1 MYLLQ
6 PHVHSRRAFL
16 KRAGQL
22 AFTGAALP
30 TAINLAAMGEAAAF
44 NAGND
49 YKALVCV
56 FMYGGSDYANTL
68 IPADAASYAAYQ
80 TIRGTT
86 GSSLQNG
93 IALGRTAETIGGAN
107 VPGINS
113 SLLTPLAGGAPI
125 SAIGQSG
132 LQYAMHPSMTGLQ
145 GLFNA
150 GQAAVMLNCGPLV
163 VPISKAQYQGSNRTL
178 FPVPP
183 KLFSHNDQQS
193 IWQSSSPEGS
203 TIGWGGNIGDLAL
216 NSNISNGSNSLFT
229 CVSITGNAVFLS
241 GDTALSYQVGSGGAV
256 KINAVG
262 SPYSFGSVGTAI
274 NQLISP
280 TGRAN
285 ILEREYSIVNKRA
298 VDAEGAITSAIAG
311 FPTTTAPFSSFPGGY
326 SLSDQLRMVARLIAA
341 RDTLKVKRQVFMVSI
356 GGFDSHD
363 NLLTDHVRN
372 MGRVSGAMTAFHNA
386 MTALGVADKVT
397 AFTATDFGRTLTSN
411 GDGSDHGWGS
421 HQFMVGGAVNGG
433 KFYGYAPPVSV
444 GGHASGDSAAIKAA
458 PENQWHVGQGRLLPT
473 TSVDQYAGT
482 LAKWFGVA
490 NTELTG
496 QGSVLPFLDNFAGRT
511 LTVNGT
517 SLTYA
522 NDLGF
527 MKAP

>member
-6 PHVHSRRAFL
+6 PHKHTRRAFL

-30 TAINLAAMGEAAAF
+30 TAINLAALGEAAAF

-56 FMYGGSDYANTL
+56 FLYGGSDYANTL

-86 GSSLQNG
+86 GSTLQNG
-93 IALGRTAETIGGAN
+93 IALGRTPETINGVN
-107 VPGINS
+107 LPGINS
-113 SLLTPLAGGAPI
+113 SLLTPLANGEPL
-125 SAIGQSG
+125 SALTGQAAG
-132 LQYAMHPSMTGLQ
+132 LQYAMHPSMGGLQ
-145 GLFNA
+145 SLFNS
-150 GQAAVMLNCGPLV
+150 GQAAVLLNCGPLV
-163 VPISKAQYQGSNRTL
+163 VPLTKANYNSGNRTL
-178 FPVPP
+178 YPVPP

-216 NSNISNGSNSLFT
+216 NSNISNGGNSLFT
-229 CVSITGNAVFLS
+229 CISVTGNAVFLS
-241 GDTALSYQVGSGGAV
+241 GDTALSYQVGRNGAV

-262 SPYSFGSVGTAI
+262 SPYSFPTVGSAI

-280 TGRAN
+280 TGRSHL
-285 ILEREYSIVNKRA
+285 LEREYSIVTKRA
-298 VDAEGAITSAIAG
+298 VDAEGAITSAIAP
-311 FPTTTAPFSSFPGGY
+311 FPSTDAPFSTFPTNN

-341 RDTLKVKRQVFMVSI
+341 RNTLKTKRQVFMVSI

-363 NLLTDHVRN
+363 NLMSDHARN
-372 MGRVSGAMTAFHNA
+372 MDRVSSAMKAFHDA
-386 MTALGVADKVT
+386 MVNLQIADKVT
-397 AFTATDFGRTLTSN
+397 AFTATDFGRTLSSN

-421 HQFMVGGAVNGG
+421 HQFIVGGAVNGG

-444 GGHASGDSAAIKAA
+444 SSTTAA
-458 PENQWHVGQGRLLPT
+458 QDQFHVGQGRLLPT
-473 TSVDQYAGT
+473 TSVDQYAAT
-482 LAKWFGVA
+482 LATWFGVENSDLSGA
-490 NTELTG
+490 
-496 QGSVLPFLDNFAGRT
+496 GSILPFLNNFG
-511 LTVNGT
+511 G
-517 SLTYA
+517 SLGSLNYA
-522 NDLGF
+522 KDLGF

>member
-1 MYLLQ
+1 MHLLQ
-6 PHVHSRRAFL
+6 PQEHSRRAFL

-30 TAINLAAMGEAAAF
+30 TAINLAALGEAAAF
-44 NAGND
+44 NAGSD

-56 FMYGGSDYANTL
+56 FLYGGCDYANTL
-68 IPADAASYAAYQ
+68 IPADSASYAAYQ

-86 GSSLQNG
+86 GSTLQNG
-93 IALGRTAETIGGAN
+93 IALGRTPETINGTN

-113 SLLTPLAGGAPI
+113 SLLTPISGGEPV
-125 SAIGQSG
+125 SAIGQTG
-132 LQYAMHPSMTGLQ
+132 LQYALHPSMSGLQ

-163 VPISKAQYQGSNRTL
+163 VPLSKANYNSSNRTL
-178 FPVPP
+178 YPVPP

-216 NSNISNGSNSLFT
+216 NSNISNGGNSLFT
-229 CVSITGNAVFLS
+229 CISVTGNAVFLS
-241 GDTALSYQVGSGGAV
+241 GDTALSYQVGRNGAV

-262 SPYSFGSVGTAI
+262 SPYSFGAVGTAI

-280 TGRAN
+280 TGRSH
-285 ILEREYSIVNKRA
+285 IFEREYSIVTQRA
-298 VDAEGAITSAIAG
+298 VNAEGAITSAIAP
-311 FPTTTAPFSSFPGGY
+311 FPTSSPPFNAFPSGN

-341 RDTLKVKRQVFMVSI
+341 RGTLNTKRQVFMVSL

-363 NLLTDHVRN
+363 NLMSDHSRN
-372 MGRVSGAMTAFHNA
+372 MERVSSALKAFYDAMAN
-386 MTALGVADKVT
+386 LGVADKVT
-397 AFTATDFGRTLTSN
+397 AFTATDFGRTLSSN

-421 HQFMVGGAVNGG
+421 HQFIVGAAVNGG

-444 GGHASGDSAAIKAA
+444 GNTTNAAD
-458 PENQWHVGQGRLLPT
+458 QWHVGQGRLLPT
-473 TSVDQYAGT
+473 TSVDQYAAT
-482 LAKWFGVA
+482 LAKWFGMEA
-490 NTELTG
+490 GDLSG
-496 QGSVLPFLDNFAGRT
+496 PDSVLPYLNNFAGRT

-517 SLTYA
+517 TLTYA

>member
-6 PHVHSRRAFL
+6 TQQQHSRRAFL

-30 TAINLAAMGEAAAF
+30 TAINLAALGEAAAF

-56 FMYGGSDYANTL
+56 FLYGGSDYANTL
-68 IPADAASYAAYQ
+68 IPADATSYAAYQ

-93 IALGRTAETIGGAN
+93 IALGRTPETINGN
-107 VPGINS
+107 SVPGINS
-113 SLLTPLAGGAPI
+113 SLLTPITGGEPL
-125 SAIGQSG
+125 SAVGQTG
-132 LQYAMHPSMTGLQ
+132 LQYALHPSMAGMKS
-145 GLFNA
+145 LFDT
-150 GQAAVMLNCGPLV
+150 QKAAVLLNCGPLV
-163 VPISKAQYQGSNRTL
+163 VPLSKANYNSGNRTL
-178 FPVPP
+178 YPLPP

-216 NSNISNGSNSLFT
+216 SSNGANSLFT
-229 CVSITGNAVFLS
+229 CISVTGNAVFLS
-241 GDTALSYQVGSGGAV
+241 GDNALSYQVGRNGAV

-262 SPYSFGSVGTAI
+262 TPYSFGNVGTAI

-280 TGRAN
+280 TGRSN
-285 ILEREYSIVNKRA
+285 ILEREYSTVTQRA
-298 VDAEGAITSAIAG
+298 VNAEGAITSAISA
-311 FPTTTAPFSSFPGGY
+311 FPTTAAPFNNFPANN

-341 RDTLKVKRQVFMVSI
+341 RGSLNTKRQVFMVSL

-363 NLLTDHVRN
+363 NLMSDHTRN
-372 MGRVSGAMTAFHNA
+372 MDRVSSAMKAFHDA
-386 MTALGVADKVT
+386 MVSLNISDKVT
-397 AFTATDFGRTLTSN
+397 AFTATDFGRTLSSN

-421 HQFMVGGAVNGG
+421 HQFIVGGAVNGG

-444 GGHASGDSAAIKAA
+444 SDTSA
-458 PENQWHVGQGRLLPT
+458 PTDQWHVRQGRLLPST
-473 TSVDQYAGT
+473 GVDQYAAT
-482 LAKWFGVA
+482 LAKWFGVSDA
-490 NTELTG
+490 ELVGTTG
-496 QGSVLPFLDNFAGRT
+496 QNYRDSILPYLHNFGGTA
-511 LTVNGT
+511 NGVRYDT
-517 SLTYA
+517 
-522 NDLGF
+522 DVGF
-527 MKAP
+527 MQPA